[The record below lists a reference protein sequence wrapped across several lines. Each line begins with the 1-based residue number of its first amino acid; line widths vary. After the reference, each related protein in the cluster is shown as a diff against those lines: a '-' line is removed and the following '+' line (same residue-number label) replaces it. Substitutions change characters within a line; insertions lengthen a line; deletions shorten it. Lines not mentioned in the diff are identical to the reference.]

1 MARIF
6 DVIEYPDPMRNELVH
21 RFPEDGP
28 GNFHIGSQVI
38 VREGQVAV
46 FFRDG
51 RALDAFAPGRT
62 TITTANIPLLTDALG
77 KLFDGRTP
85 FPAEVSFVN
94 TREFPDVKWGTP
106 QPIIVKNPGMG
117 LGVALLQA
125 FGNYSFF
132 VSSPQQ
138 FVTQVVGA
146 QGIYSLNEIQ
156 GRFRTILLA
165 KLADMFGE
173 LGTKGGRSVLDII
186 GLTEEIQGGVRAKAQ
201 EDFLALGITLKT
213 FGIES
218 IKPSEKSAEEL
229 RAMGMLDMAT
239 YTQLQAADAMR
250 DAARNPSGGAGL
262 TAGIGAGI
270 GIGNIMGQ
278 ALQGG
283 IANTAQGGMG
293 APQQP
298 QPQAGGG
305 GGAAAA
311 AATPAVM
318 SPAEAAGYLKVA
330 ESDVMQMINDG
341 TLKSKKIGTQ
351 IRISKQALDDF
362 LNS

>member
-1 MARIF
+1 MARVF
-6 DVIEYPDPMRNELVH
+6 DVVEYPDAMRNELVH
-21 RFPEDGP
+21 RFPESGP
-28 GNFHIGSQVI
+28 GDFRIGSQVI

-46 FFRDG
+46 FMRDG
-51 RALDAFAPGRT
+51 RALDAFTAGRT
-62 TITTANIPLLTDALG
+62 TITTANVPLLTNLLG

-85 FPAEVSFVN
+85 FPAEVYFVN
-94 TREFPDVKWGTP
+94 VREFPDVKWGTP
-106 QPIIVKNPGMG
+106 QPIIVKNPGVG

-132 VSSPQQ
+132 VSNPQQ
-138 FVTQVVGA
+138 FVSQLVGA
-146 QGIYSLNEIQ
+146 QGVYNLSEIQ
-156 GRFRTILLA
+156 GRFRTILLS

-186 GLTEEIQGGVRAKAQ
+186 GLTEEIQAGVRAKAQ
-201 EDFLALGITLKT
+201 EDFKAIGVTLKT

-250 DAARNPSGGAGL
+250 DAAKNPSGGAGL

-270 GIGNIMGQ
+270 GIGNIMNQ
-278 ALQGG
+278 AL
-283 IANTAQGGMG
+283 AGGM
-293 APQQP
+293 AAQPQQP
-298 QPQAGGG
+298 VQPQAPQGGG
-305 GGAAAA
+305 MAA

-318 SPAEAAGYLKVA
+318 SPADAAKYLQVTEA
-330 ESDVMQMINDG
+330 DINQMVTDG
-341 TLKSKKIGTQ
+341 TIKSKKIGSQ

>member
-1 MARIF
+1 MARVF
-6 DVIEYPDPMRNELVH
+6 DVVEYPDAMRNELVH
-21 RFPEDGP
+21 RFPESGP
-28 GNFHIGSQVI
+28 GDFRIGSQVI
-38 VREGQVAV
+38 VREGQVAI
-46 FFRDG
+46 FMRDG
-51 RALDAFAPGRT
+51 RALDAFAAGRT
-62 TITTANIPLLTDALG
+62 TITTANVPLLTNLLG

-85 FPAEVSFVN
+85 FPAEVYFVN
-94 TREFPDVKWGTP
+94 VREFPDVKWGTP

-132 VSSPQQ
+132 VSNPQQ
-138 FVTQVVGA
+138 FVTQLVGA
-146 QGIYSLNEIQ
+146 QGVYNLSEIQ
-156 GRFRTILLA
+156 GRFRTILLS

-186 GLTEEIQGGVRAKAQ
+186 GLTEEIQAGVRAKAQ
-201 EDFLALGITLKT
+201 EDFKAIGVTLKT

-250 DAARNPSGGAGL
+250 DAAKNPSGGAGL

-270 GIGNIMGQ
+270 GIGNIMNQ
-278 ALQGG
+278 AL
-283 IANTAQGGMG
+283 AGGMN
-293 APQQP
+293 AQPQQP
-298 QPQAGGG
+298 QQPQAPQGGG
-305 GGAAAA
+305 GGMAA

-318 SPAEAAGYLKVA
+318 SPADAATYLQVTEA
-330 ESDVMQMINDG
+330 DINLMVTEG
-341 TLKSKKIGTQ
+341 TIKSKKIGTQ
-351 IRISKQALDDF
+351 VRISKQALDDF

>member
-1 MARIF
+1 
-6 DVIEYPDPMRNELVH
+6 
-21 RFPEDGP
+21 
-28 GNFHIGSQVI
+28 
-38 VREGQVAV
+38 
-46 FFRDG
+46 
-51 RALDAFAPGRT
+51 
-62 TITTANIPLLTDALG
+62 
-77 KLFDGRTP
+77 
-85 FPAEVSFVN
+85 
-94 TREFPDVKWGTP
+94 
-106 QPIIVKNPGMG
+106 
-117 LGVALLQA
+117 
-125 FGNYSFF
+125 
-132 VSSPQQ
+132 
-138 FVTQVVGA
+138 
-146 QGIYSLNEIQ
+146 
-156 GRFRTILLA
+156 
-165 KLADMFGE
+165 
-173 LGTKGGRSVLDII
+173 VLDII

-283 IANTAQGGMG
+283 MTNTAQGGMG
-293 APQQP
+293 SAQQQP
-298 QPQAGGG
+298 QSGGGGG
-305 GGAAAA
+305 GGAA
-311 AATPAVM
+311 PGVM
-318 SPAEAAGYLKVA
+318 SPTEAANYLKVA
-330 ESDVMQMINDG
+330 ESDVMSMINDG

>member
-6 DVIEYPDPMRNELVH
+6 DVIEYPDVMRNELVH

-28 GNFHIGSQVI
+28 GTFRIGSQVI

-51 RALDAFAPGRT
+51 RALDAFAPGRH
-62 TITTANIPLLTDALG
+62 TITTANVPLLTDALG

-125 FGNYSFF
+125 FGNYSFV
-132 VSSPQQ
+132 VSNPQQ

-146 QGIYSLNEIQ
+146 QGIYGLNEIQ

-186 GLTEEIQGGVRAKAQ
+186 GLTEEIQGGVRAKAS
-201 EDFLALGITLKT
+201 EEFLALGVTLKT

-283 IANTAQGGMG
+283 MTNTAQGGMG
-293 APQQP
+293 SAQQQP
-298 QPQAGGG
+298 QPGGGGG
-305 GGAAAA
+305 GGAA
-311 AATPAVM
+311 PGVM
-318 SPAEAAGYLKVA
+318 SPTEAANYLKVA
-330 ESDVMQMINDG
+330 ESDVMSMINDG

>member
-6 DVIEYPDPMRNELVH
+6 DVIEYPDVMRNELVH

-28 GNFHIGSQVI
+28 GNFRIGSQVI

-62 TITTANIPLLTDALG
+62 TITTANVPLLTDALG

-132 VSSPQQ
+132 VSNPQQ

-156 GRFRTILLA
+156 GRFRTILLS

-293 APQQP
+293 TAPQQP
-298 QPQAGGG
+298 QQSGGGGGGG
-305 GGAAAA
+305 GGAA
-311 AATPAVM
+311 PAVM
-318 SPAEAAGYLKVA
+318 SPAEAANYLKVA
-330 ESDVMQMINDG
+330 ESDVMTMVNDG